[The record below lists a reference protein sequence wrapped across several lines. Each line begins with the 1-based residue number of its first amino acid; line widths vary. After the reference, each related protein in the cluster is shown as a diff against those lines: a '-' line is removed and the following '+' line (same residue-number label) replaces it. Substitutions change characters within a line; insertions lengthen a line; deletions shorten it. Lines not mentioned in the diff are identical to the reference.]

1 MSEEFYW
8 QRIDRN
14 LGIITPDEQRRL
26 RGCTVAIAG
35 CGGMGGYIAMLCARI
50 GVGRIKITDNQNFD
64 ISNLNRQYAA
74 SLSTMGKNKALST
87 YVAIKEVVGDDVQVD
102 FDVFGLNSENAE
114 EFVSDADFIFDEI
127 EFFQIN
133 ARILLHQAARRYQKK
148 VLNCNVV
155 GFGTRIF
162 LFTPDSMTME
172 EFLEMDL
179 ETKISEEVVRRL
191 LARLAPRLPKDF
203 SEEIIEEWIF
213 KQNKAPIFG
222 ATPAISSGVVVNQF
236 VLNFLGCE
244 SRPWINLI
252 PKMPA
257 YGYLDAGSFEA
268 GIVLGKWW

>member
-14 LGIITPDEQRRL
+14 LGIITPEEQRRL

-74 SLSTMGKNKALST
+74 SLSTIGKNKALST

-102 FDVFGLNSENAE
+102 FDVFGLNSDNAD
-114 EFVSDADFIFDEI
+114 EFISDADFIFDEI

-162 LFTPDSMTME
+162 LFTPNSMTME

-191 LARLAPRLPKDF
+191 LARLAPRLPQDF
-203 SEEIIEEWIF
+203 SEEVVEEWIF

-257 YGYLDAGSFEA
+257 YGYFDVGSFEA